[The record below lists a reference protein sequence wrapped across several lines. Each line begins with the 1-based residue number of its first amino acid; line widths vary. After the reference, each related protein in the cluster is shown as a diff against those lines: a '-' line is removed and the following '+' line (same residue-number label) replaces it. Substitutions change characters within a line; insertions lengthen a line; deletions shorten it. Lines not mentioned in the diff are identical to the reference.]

1 MYATDRR
8 QTDRQKSDVRQHHR
22 LMPLGREHNK
32 MLITQVSL
40 VHQTCTMSDVSNSF
54 FFRGIA
60 HGIIQRFINLLL
72 ERLHL
77 IPEIELSEYSGI
89 VKKTTRLHFGVEY
102 PRVRQL

>member
-1 MYATDRR
+1 
-8 QTDRQKSDVRQHHR
+8 
-22 LMPLGREHNK
+22 

-89 VKKTTRLHFGVEY
+89 VKKLLDSILESSTREYGSSSRLTICTTVSL
-102 PRVRQL
+102 